1 MGGWKQCDAVMEYLR
16 DLNVVSISLRIIL
29 SVLIGGILGIERGT
43 KNRPAGLRTYILVCL
58 GSALVMMT
66 SR

>member
-43 KNRPAGLRTYILVCL
+43 KNRPRGFGRISWYAWGQLW
-58 GSALVMMT
+58 
-66 SR
+66 